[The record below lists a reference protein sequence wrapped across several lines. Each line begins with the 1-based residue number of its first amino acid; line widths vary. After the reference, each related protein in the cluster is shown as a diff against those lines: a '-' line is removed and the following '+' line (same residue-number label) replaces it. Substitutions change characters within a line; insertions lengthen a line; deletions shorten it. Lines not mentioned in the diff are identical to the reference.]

1 MALGGFSANAASG
14 LKGAVMSE
22 DPPVELTL
30 DLQRHCIETAIRRR
44 YDQTLSTFF
53 KDANARART
62 EKDIELLLEA
72 LETLDF
78 PALRGAHRP
87 LAGKTEA
94 RVTLSRDPQG
104 QLSIHID
111 GHILPDLPKR

>member
-1 MALGGFSANAASG
+1 MALGGFSANATRS
-14 LKGAVMSE
+14 LKGADMPK
-22 DPPVELTL
+22 DRPVELIL
-30 DLQRHCIETAIRRR
+30 DLRRHCIETAIRRR
-44 YDQTLSTFF
+44 YDQALGTYF
-53 KDANARART
+53 KQEDARPRL

-78 PALRGAHRP
+78 PALRGTHRP

-94 RVTLSRDPQG
+94 HVTLSRDPQG

-111 GHILPDLPKR
+111 GQILPDLPRR

>member
-1 MALGGFSANAASG
+1 MT
-14 LKGAVMSE
+14 K
-22 DPPVELTL
+22 DRPVELIL
-30 DLQRHCIETAIRRR
+30 DLRRHCIETAIRRR
-44 YDQTLSTFF
+44 YDQALGTYF
-53 KDANARART
+53 KQEDARPRL

-78 PALRGAHRP
+78 PALRGTHRP

-94 RVTLSRDPQG
+94 HVTLSRDPQG

-111 GHILPDLPKR
+111 GQILPDLPRR

>member
-1 MALGGFSANAASG
+1 VP
-14 LKGAVMSE
+14 K
-22 DPPVELTL
+22 DKPVELIL
-30 DLQRHCIETAIRRR
+30 DLKRHCIETAIRRR
-44 YDQTLSTFF
+44 YDRALGAYF
-53 KDANARART
+53 KEEDARCRL

-78 PALRGAHRP
+78 SALRGTYRP

-94 RVTLSRDPQG
+94 HVTLSRDLQG

-111 GHILPDLPKR
+111 GRILPDLPQR

>member
-1 MALGGFSANAASG
+1 
-14 LKGAVMSE
+14 MSD
-22 DPPVELTL
+22 DPPAEMTL
-30 DLQRHCIETAIRRR
+30 DLRRHCIETAIRRR
-44 YDQTLSTFF
+44 YDQALSTYF
-53 KDANARART
+53 KNERARPQL
-62 EKDIELLLEA
+62 EKDIELILEA

-87 LAGKTEA
+87 LAGKTET

-104 QLSIHID
+104 QLSIQID

>member
-1 MALGGFSANAASG
+1 MP
-14 LKGAVMSE
+14 K
-22 DPPVELTL
+22 DRPVELIL
-30 DLQRHCIETAIRRR
+30 DLRRHCIETAIRRR
-44 YDQTLSTFF
+44 YDQALGTYF
-53 KDANARART
+53 KQEDARPRL

-78 PALRGAHRP
+78 RALRGAHRP
-87 LAGKTEA
+87 LAGKIES

-111 GHILPDLPKR
+111 GQILPDLPQR